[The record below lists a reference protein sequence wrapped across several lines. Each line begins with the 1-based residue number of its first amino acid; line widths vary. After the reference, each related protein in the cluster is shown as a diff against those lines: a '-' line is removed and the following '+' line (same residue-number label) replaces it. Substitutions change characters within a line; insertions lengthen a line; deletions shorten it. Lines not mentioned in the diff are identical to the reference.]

1 MYDKND
7 IITNQFVRIKHDT
20 VGVGPRFFAHIIDV
34 IIIFFYG
41 FFMIRLYDYLDRGMH
56 FTTQLGLL
64 LGFFFLLLPI
74 LTYFIVSETVTGG
87 QTIGKFIMG
96 IKVMKAD
103 GTPASMGNYLMRG
116 MLLPVE
122 TYGFFYLGAWFM
134 LITKRHQRLGDLAA
148 GTMVVRVKRK
158 RSLTLNLNNYRHLA
172 PDYQPLYKQA
182 EDLSVQQVEI
192 IKKALK
198 VNEGKDTEQVVIL
211 ATKVRDALNIKKVEQ
226 LPTEFLKRII
236 KDYEFLSVYYV

>member
-56 FTTQLGLL
+56 FTTQMAVL

-122 TYGFFYLGAWFM
+122 TYGLCSSQNG
-134 LITKRHQRLGDLAA
+134 IND
-148 GTMVVRVKRK
+148 
-158 RSLTLNLNNYRHLA
+158 
-172 PDYQPLYKQA
+172 
-182 EDLSVQQVEI
+182 
-192 IKKALK
+192 
-198 VNEGKDTEQVVIL
+198 
-211 ATKVRDALNIKKVEQ
+211 
-226 LPTEFLKRII
+226 
-236 KDYEFLSVYYV
+236 

>member
-1 MYDKND
+1 
-7 IITNQFVRIKHDT
+7 
-20 VGVGPRFFAHIIDV
+20 
-34 IIIFFYG
+34 
-41 FFMIRLYDYLDRGMH
+41 
-56 FTTQLGLL
+56 
-64 LGFFFLLLPI
+64 
-74 LTYFIVSETVTGG
+74 
-87 QTIGKFIMG
+87 
-96 IKVMKAD
+96 
-103 GTPASMGNYLMRG
+103 
-116 MLLPVE
+116 
-122 TYGFFYLGAWFM
+122 M

-211 ATKVRDALNIKKVEQ
+211 ATKVREALNIKKVEQ